1 VKAKS
6 IETALPRKTTSKWKP
21 KLVKKAP
28 AHSEENTRE
37 FEAYKVKFEK
47 AWSKVEAEMAN
58 EQVRHEAPKPV
69 THTGAKAPE
78 HKAAA
83 LNIGQPEIRMKEAP
97 DKPTEMG
104 KSIREHV
111 EEVMKKHAAGD
122 PNLPSPTETTVRALS
137 LRCLQLLAEVEAIAA
152 QIELY
157 EVPKEDDEK
166 RAEAKKNEAKAKEA
180 APKAKEHA

>member
-1 VKAKS
+1 
-6 IETALPRKTTSKWKP
+6 
-21 KLVKKAP
+21 
-28 AHSEENTRE
+28 
-37 FEAYKVKFEK
+37 
-47 AWSKVEAEMAN
+47 MAN
-58 EQVRHEAPKPV
+58 EQAHTYQAPKTGPV

-78 HKAAA
+78 KPA
-83 LNIGQPEIRMKEAP
+83 LNIGQPAIVMKEA
-97 DKPTEMG
+97 DEKVQERG
-104 KSIREHV
+104 KGIREHV
-111 EEVMKKHAAGD
+111 EGVMKKHAAGD

>member
-1 VKAKS
+1 
-6 IETALPRKTTSKWKP
+6 
-21 KLVKKAP
+21 
-28 AHSEENTRE
+28 
-37 FEAYKVKFEK
+37 
-47 AWSKVEAEMAN
+47 
-58 EQVRHEAPKPV
+58 V

-78 HKAAA
+78 KPA
-83 LNIGQPEIRMKEAP
+83 LNIGQPAITMKEAP
-97 DKPTEMG
+97 EKTTEMG

-111 EEVMKKHAAGD
+111 EGIMKKHVPGD

-166 RAEAKKNEAKAKEA
+166 RADAKKAEAAAKAHQEKKEKQPA
-180 APKAKEHA
+180 